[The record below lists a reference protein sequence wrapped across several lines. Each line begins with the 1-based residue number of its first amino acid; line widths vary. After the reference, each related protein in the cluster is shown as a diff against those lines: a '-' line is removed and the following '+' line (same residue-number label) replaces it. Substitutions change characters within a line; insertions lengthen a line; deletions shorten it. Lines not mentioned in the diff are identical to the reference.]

1 MEVSLFEI
9 PCVVVVVGV
18 VVKEI
23 VVTHTHN
30 GGRENCSSSL
40 VSIDD
45 EERETL

>member
-9 PCVVVVVGV
+9 PCVVVVGV